1 MTHRAHRHR
10 LTRYVQISVF
20 GEQTG
25 YSADAIDKKIK
36 RGVWREGV
44 HYRRA
49 PDGHI
54 LLDWEAYEAWV
65 ENRPP
70 EA

>member
-1 MTHRAHRHR
+1 MLAAP
-10 LTRYVQISVF
+10 LTRYVQVKVF
-20 GEQTG
+20 QTMTG

-54 LLDWEAYEAWV
+54 LIDLRGYEAWV
-65 ENRPP
+65 EGQPQ
-70 EA
+70 AA

>member
-1 MTHRAHRHR
+1 MNAP
-10 LTRYVQISVF
+10 LARYVQVKVF
-20 GEQTG
+20 QNMTG

-54 LLDWEAYEAWV
+54 LIDLRGYEAWV
-65 ENRPP
+65 EGQPQ
-70 EA
+70 AA